1 MHFVHQRCAFAI
13 AKICFSIICIV
24 LSLDIRS
31 DHLPYLDRIINIMMH
46 VRWNQVIIC
55 MHRVISCCTSTNP
68 RHTRPP
74 CRKFRPRDLRG
85 SGQTGVRYISRGP
98 SRWGRNCTRE
108 TWRRSPC
115 PRGRLYVP
123 ECTCDARRVRRRTLS
138 LRVTCKGGLFLDLE
152 SCVARRWWNRA
163 SKSRGKSRWE
173 IFDSHLLC
181 IIYRDIMKYFSLRK
195 GEKMFFLSLS
205 LSLKRQSSIKSP

>member
-1 MHFVHQRCAFAI
+1 MYQRRAFAI

-74 CRKFRPRDLRG
+74 CRKFQPRDLRG

-138 LRVTCKGGLFLDLE
+138 LRVTCKRVIFRSRIVRCTTMME
-152 SCVARRWWNRA
+152 SRVEESW
-163 SKSRGKSRWE
+163 K
-173 IFDSHLLC
+173 IDFHLLC

-205 LSLKRQSSIKSP
+205 LSLKRQPSIKSP